1 MFKRISSIILTVMM
15 CIMVAGCGSKKDN
28 GTVYES
34 YGTANGTSISMGLYK
49 LNMMYIHQ
57 QILSSGFT
65 GDISKEKRGDETV
78 AQYIERLADQNTK
91 EMIAINNK
99 FDAEK
104 MSFTAEQ
111 EENIKAV
118 AKEMYSVNEI
128 LFKDLNITEED
139 TLLYQ
144 TISEKLRQLFIS
156 LYAEGGK
163 LEDSKEEKIKTFE
176 DYFYGAY
183 LIPYLLLDEEY
194 KPLSEEKLKEV
205 KEKSEADLEEIEDGK
220 HITDVMYDILI
231 SELKEGEEKPKRYE
245 NNEYIMPIYKDGDPY
260 FPPIVNDYLK
270 EAEVNVPKIIEDEEI
285 RYIVMKA
292 NYKDIP
298 EKTKLISYN
307 NILSIVKE
315 SDFQKIVDEEVKK
328 ITFKIDEKAKA
339 SFTAMN
345 LQNAVKKIQEKMQAE
360 YEQMIKDMIEQQ
372 NKENAGS
379 SSVASSQSSESG
391 SSSSETVSSQP
402 SVNESLSKTES
413 SKAE

>member
-1 MFKRISSIILTVMM
+1 MIKRITAIMLTVMM

-28 GTVYES
+28 STVYEN
-34 YGTANGTSISMGLYK
+34 YGTANDANISMGLYK

-65 GDISKEKRGDETV
+65 GDISKEKRGEETV

-104 MSFTAEQ
+104 MSFTAEE
-111 EENIKAV
+111 EENIKAM

-128 LFKDLNITEED
+128 LFKDLNITEDD

-144 TISEKLRQLFIS
+144 TISEKLRKLFIS
-156 LYAEGGK
+156 LYGENGK
-163 LEDSKEEKIKTFE
+163 LADSKEEKLKIFE

-194 KPLSEEKLKEV
+194 NPLSEEKLKEV
-205 KEKSEADLEEIEDGK
+205 KEKSDADLKSIEDGK
-220 HITDVMYDILI
+220 HITDVMYEILI

-260 FPPIVNDYLK
+260 FPPMVNDYLK

-292 NYKDIP
+292 DYKDIP
-298 EKTKLISYN
+298 ENTKLISYN

-315 SDFQKIVDEEVKK
+315 SDFQKIVDEEVKN

-345 LQNAVKKIQEKMQAE
+345 LQDTVKKIQEKMQAE
-360 YEQMIKDMIEQQ
+360 YEKMIKDMIEQQ
-372 NKENAGS
+372 NKENAAINSES
-379 SSVASSQSSESG
+379 SSA
-391 SSSSETVSSQP
+391 SSETSASESS
-402 SVNESLSKTES
+402 SNSES